1 MIPST
6 VVTVSSL
13 CICYQDLVSG
23 LLERQGMINAL
34 IDDGNNF
41 INDNSIP
48 MDDRQTIHDK
58 MSKVHDAWDELSDL
72 VQERQRM

>member
-6 VVTVSSL
+6 VVRVSSL

-58 MSKVHDAWDELSDL
+58 MSKVHDDWDELSDL